1 VTLTERRTRAC
12 GALSC
17 SGGNHM
23 RLTALTV
30 VLFVLVAGC
39 ASGTV
44 ETASTSGEGPAVEPR
59 ARPSADRDEM
69 LSPGPGKS
77 KPQRQRRRQA
87 ERTDRAP
94 EPKQPPTR
102 RRGGARH
109 RVLDVVDGD
118 TVKVLHRGS
127 EVSVR
132 VIGIDTPETVHP
144 SEPVECGGPQA
155 SAAAAR
161 MLTGKRVRLVFDRS
175 QGRVDAYGR
184 TLAYLQAPGVGDFG
198 LAMIRRGR
206 AAEYTYDTS
215 YARQARYL
223 AVQGTAQAAGRGI
236 WNRCGG
242 VDKPLTRPEPAPAPK
257 TRSGGGQGGNCD
269 PGYDP
274 CVPPYPPDLDCADV
288 DGPVRIKGDDPHGF
302 DADGDG
308 IGCDS

>member
-1 VTLTERRTRAC
+1 
-12 GALSC
+12 
-17 SGGNHM
+17 M
-23 RLTALTV
+23 RMTALTV
-30 VLFVLVAGC
+30 VLFVLLAGC
-39 ASGTV
+39 AGGTL
-44 ETASTSGEGPAVEPR
+44 ETSDAEVPAAEPR
-59 ARPSADRDEM
+59 AKPSADRDLDEV
-69 LSPGPGKS
+69 SPGPGKS
-77 KPQRQRRRQA
+77 KPQRREQG
-87 ERTDRAP
+87 ERTKRTERAS
-94 EPKQPPTR
+94 EPKQQPAPPR
-102 RRGGARH
+102 VVQRH
-109 RVLDVVDGD
+109 QVLDVVDGD
-118 TVKVLHRGS
+118 TVKVLYRGS

-161 MLTGKRVRLVFDRS
+161 MLTGKRVGLVFDPS

-184 TLAYLQAPGVGDFG
+184 TLAYLQAPGVGDYG
-198 LAMIRRGR
+198 LAMIRQGR

-215 YARQARYL
+215 YARQARYR
-223 AVQGTAQAAGRGI
+223 AAQGNAQAANRGI

-242 VDKPLTRPEPAPAPK
+242 VDTPLTQPEPAPAPK
-257 TRSGGGQGGNCD
+257 ARPRGGQGGNCD

-288 DGPVRIKGDDPHGF
+288 DGPIRITGDDPHGF